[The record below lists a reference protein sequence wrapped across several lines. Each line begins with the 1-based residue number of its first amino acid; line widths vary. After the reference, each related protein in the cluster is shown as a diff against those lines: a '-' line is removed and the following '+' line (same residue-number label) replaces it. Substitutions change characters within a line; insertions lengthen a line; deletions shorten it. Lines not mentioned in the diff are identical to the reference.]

1 MTPTPNSITPNPAT
15 PYLVVDQ
22 FGAFVGRHS
31 ERLQVRKGN
40 ELLQEAPLFN
50 LEGVIIA
57 SHGVALSADAITAC
71 ADAGIPIH
79 FVHASGR
86 ISASIFSAGLTG
98 TIQTRRAQLE
108 AAHTRHGFTLAKA
121 FALGKISNQAALI
134 RYLAKYRKGIK
145 PDLHRELKQRADE
158 VMACAAQLRALSGH
172 TAEEIRLQL
181 LSIEGHAAEKYW
193 EAIRLVVHVPSD
205 WKGRSGRGATDPVN
219 AALNYGYGILYSQ
232 VERAIVLAG
241 LDPYAGFIHAD
252 RPGKPS
258 LVLDLVEEFRVPVVD
273 RTIFAMINRGTKLE
287 IDSENLLVQ
296 KTRRAI
302 AENILARLDKPEC
315 YERKK
320 LALRHIIQYQA
331 RHIAT
336 FLRGDRAGYKPFIVR
351 W

>member
-1 MTPTPNSITPNPAT
+1 
-15 PYLVVDQ
+15 
-22 FGAFVGRHS
+22 FVGKHS

-50 LEGVIIA
+50 LEGVIVT
-57 SHGVALSADAITAC
+57 SHGVAFSSDAIVAC

-79 FVHASGR
+79 FVHPSGR
-86 ISASIFSAGLTG
+86 ITASIFSATLTG

-108 AAHTRHGFTLAKA
+108 AAQTKHGITLAKA

-145 PDLHRELKQRADE
+145 PDLHRELEQRAAE
-158 VMACAAQLRALSGH
+158 ITAYAAALRDLSGR

-181 LSIEGHAAEKYW
+181 LSLEGHAAEKYW
-193 EAIRLVVHVPSD
+193 EAVRLVVNVPRD
-205 WKGRSGRGATDPVN
+205 WEGRSGRGATDPVN

-287 IDSENLLVQ
+287 IDAENLLVQ
-296 KTRRAI
+296 KTRRTI
-302 AENILARLDKPEC
+302 AENVLVRLDKPER

-336 FLRGDRAGYKPFIVR
+336 FLRGDRANYKPFIVR

>member
-1 MTPTPNSITPNPAT
+1 MTLTPDSTT
-15 PYLVVDQ
+15 PYLVVDE
-22 FGAFVGRHS
+22 FGVFIGRHS
-31 ERLQVRKGN
+31 ERLQVRKGD

-50 LEGVIIA
+50 LQGVIIA
-57 SHGVALSADAITAC
+57 GRGVALSADAITAC
-71 ADAGIPIH
+71 AEAGIPIH

-86 ISASIFSAGLTG
+86 VCASIFSAGLTG
-98 TIQTRRAQLE
+98 TIQTRRFQLE
-108 AAHTRHGFTLAKA
+108 AAHTHHGVTLAKA

-145 PDLHRELKQRADE
+145 PDLHRELGKRASE
-158 VMACAAQLRALSGH
+158 IMAYAAELRALRGH
-172 TAEEIRLQL
+172 IAEEIRLQL

-193 EAIRLVVHVPSD
+193 EAVRTVVNVPPE
-205 WKGRSGRGATDPVN
+205 WTGRTGRGATDSVN

-232 VERAIVLAG
+232 VERAIILAG

-273 RTIFAMINRGTKLE
+273 RTIFAMVNRGTKLE
-287 IDSENLLVQ
+287 MDAENRLVQ

-302 AENILARLDKPEC
+302 AENVLARLDKPER

-336 FLRGDRAGYKPFIVR
+336 FVRGDRASYKPFIVR